1 MPLQQK
7 IFAISISLLL
17 FIIIIDLVR
26 RRKLR
31 EEYSWIWMI
40 TGVVVMLLS
49 IWYDLL
55 RFITEIVGAVL
66 PTTTLFLF
74 SLIFLMVINLYYATK
89 ISSLHG
95 QLKDLA
101 QNMAIL
107 RTEIQRKAD
116 QQ

>member
-7 IFAISISLLL
+7 IFAISISIIL

-31 EEYSWIWMI
+31 EEYSWIWLI
-40 TGVVVMLLS
+40 TGIVVIILAV
-49 IWYDLL
+49 WYDLL
-55 RFITEIVGAVL
+55 RVITEIIGAVL

-89 ISSLHG
+89 ISNLHG
-95 QLKDLA
+95 QVKDLA
-101 QNMAIL
+101 QYVAII
-107 RTEIQRKAD
+107 RTELQEKAD
-116 QQ
+116 K